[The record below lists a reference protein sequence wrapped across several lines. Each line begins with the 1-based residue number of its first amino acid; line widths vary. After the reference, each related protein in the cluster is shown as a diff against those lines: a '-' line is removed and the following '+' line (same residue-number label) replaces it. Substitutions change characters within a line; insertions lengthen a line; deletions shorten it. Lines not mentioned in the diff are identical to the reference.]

1 MQLTRELQL
10 PASVQDTWNALNDVA
25 VLQACIPGCDALTP
39 GADGEFDLLIIAAVG
54 PVKAK
59 FKGKL
64 RLAEVSPPDRYTL
77 HFEGQGGVAGHARG
91 SAQVELQP
99 GGPGE
104 TTLKYTAQATV
115 GGKVAQVGARL
126 VDMAAQKLA
135 NDFFGALGQHLRGDP
150 VEMSQPTLDDG

>member
-1 MQLTRELQL
+1 MQLSRELQL
-10 PASVQDTWNALNDVA
+10 PASLRDTWNALNDVA

-39 GADGEFDLLIIAAVG
+39 DGDGEFDLLIIAAVG

-64 RLAEVSPPDRYTL
+64 RLADVISPASYTL
-77 HFEGQGGVAGHARG
+77 HFEGQGGVAGHAKG
-91 SAQVELQP
+91 SAHVDLEP
-99 GGPGE
+99 NGPSN
-104 TTLKYTAQATV
+104 TTLRYTARATV

-135 NDFFGALGQHLRGDP
+135 NDFFGALEQHLRGAP
-150 VEMSQPTLDDG
+150 VDIS